1 MPTEKDRLEDK
12 LHELVCS
19 GTLDLQTAQRAIA
32 SNWIAAYK
40 KYASSNPSGPGP
52 GHRFDR
58 VPESSQKSDELE
70 SDRLGGRMLQ
80 LANTTPIR
88 SVHLEQAN
96 RCSAYRS
103 ASDNDDSVALK
114 VLIPLVL
121 ARMKQ
126 PDKCAAFRV
135 KPAQVRPLVGIAVV
149 TGQSEVSIVVTSAML
164 TSDDMLDVISE
175 ERLGLLRHAAVF
187 AAMTGPVADKLPE
200 PLIHQAA

>member
-1 MPTEKDRLEDK
+1 
-12 LHELVCS
+12 
-19 GTLDLQTAQRAIA
+19 
-32 SNWIAAYK
+32 
-40 KYASSNPSGPGP
+40 
-52 GHRFDR
+52 
-58 VPESSQKSDELE
+58 
-70 SDRLGGRMLQ
+70 MLQ

-88 SVHLEQAN
+88 SVHLQQAN

-103 ASDNDDSVALK
+103 TSDHDDSVALK

-149 TGQSEVSIVVTSAML
+149 TGQSEVSIVVTFATL
-164 TSDDMLDVISE
+164 TSDDMFDVISE

-187 AAMTGPVADKLPE
+187 AAMTGPDADKLPE